1 MSSLEVKPGTV
12 WRSLKNFGDAVVT
25 RIERSHV
32 TYYMN
37 GDLYATRTVPIEM
50 FLRVYS
56 PFRWSAK

>member
-1 MSSLEVKPGTV
+1 
-12 WRSLKNFGDAVVT
+12 
-25 RIERSHV
+25 
-32 TYYMN
+32 MN